1 MIDLKWLRNSRVVVK
16 IRVLIIF
23 MVMFMATIGYIG
35 YSYNNQMMKV
45 FNDMYFNN
53 ALSVQ
58 YLEAMQAESR
68 TGEAI
73 TNELLYAPIQNKQPL
88 LQKLETTTNKVQES
102 MKSFEAIATA
112 PYEKER
118 MPKLHDVM
126 NNYMQI
132 RDKAINLAQ
141 NGDTQGAYTYFSQNG
156 QPLLDSYNQILE
168 ELVTFNTQEAQST
181 IQADMQSMKAM
192 IRDLILFPLIAL
204 LLSLLIGYLISR
216 MITRP
221 LTEMMS
227 TVKDVAGGDLR
238 VEALSISSKDEIG
251 QLAEA
256 FNMMVTN
263 LKNLV
268 LNISKASTQLSGAS
282 QELSAITEE
291 NASASDQIS
300 SVISQVASTAEQES
314 DSTERITG
322 TINQMS
328 GQMETI
334 AQDCRDLLSIAEQ
347 TTDQF
352 QQGQEAVTRAV
363 HQMEEIGDESARVQ
377 ELIHILQQRSSEI
390 GEFVE
395 IITAI
400 SAQTNLLALNA
411 AIEAARAGEE
421 GRGFAVVAEEV
432 RKLAEQSQEAAQK
445 IVNVIQDNHAS
456 LEQVVVANAAEAEK
470 INEGIDDVKKAG
482 HLFSFL
488 KELVEK
494 NAQSA
499 SQIDTFVQEIAV
511 HSQGVDEV
519 IRDINI
525 LSHDTTERIQALTAT
540 MEEQTASMEEV
551 ASASQDLANTSQ
563 ELIQAISHLKT

>member
-1 MIDLKWLRNSRVVVK
+1 MG
-16 IRVLIIF
+16 
-23 MVMFMATIGYIG
+23 AIGYIG

-45 FNDMYFNN
+45 FDDIYFNN
-53 ALSVQ
+53 SLSVQ

-88 LQKLETTTNKVQES
+88 LQELENTTNKVQTS
-102 MKSFEAIATA
+102 MKDFEALATS

-118 MPKLHDVM
+118 MPKLHEVM

-132 RDKAINLAQ
+132 RDKAISLAK
-141 NGDTQGAYTYFSQNG
+141 NGDTEGAYTYFSQNG

-181 IQADMQSMKAM
+181 IQADMKNMKAM

-204 LLSLLIGYLISR
+204 LLSLLIGYLISQ
-216 MITRP
+216 MIARP

-227 TVKDVAGGDLR
+227 KVKEVASGNLS
-238 VEALSISSKDEIG
+238 VEELSISSKDEMG
-251 QLAEA
+251 QLAGA
-256 FNMMVTN
+256 FNMMLTN

-300 SVISQVASTAEQES
+300 SVLSQVASTAEQETH
-314 DSTERITG
+314 STERITG

-334 AQDCRDLLSIAEQ
+334 AKDCRALLSIAEE

-352 QQGQEAVTRAV
+352 QHGQDAIARAV
-363 HQMEEIGDESARVQ
+363 HQMEEIGNESARVQ
-377 ELIHILQQRSSEI
+377 ELIYILQQRSSEI

-432 RKLAEQSQEAAQK
+432 RKLAEQSKEAAQK

-456 LEQVVVANAAEAEK
+456 LEQVVVANTAEAEK
-470 INEGIDDVKKAG
+470 INDGINDVKKAG
-482 HLFSFL
+482 HLFGVL
-488 KELVEK
+488 KDLVQK

-499 SQIDTFVQEIAV
+499 SQIDTYVQEVAV

-519 IRDINI
+519 IREINT

-563 ELIQAISHLKT
+563 DLVQSTGHLKI